1 MNFLP
6 VYLDSSAIV
15 KLIAPEPESEALLDA
30 LERWPDR
37 VSSAL
42 SRVEV
47 ERALWRAGASR
58 VVRTRAENVF
68 AALTLIR
75 VDDVVLANASAFK
88 APTLRTGDAIQL
100 ATALTMGDHP
110 EAFITYDERLA
121 SVARAQSLT
130 VLHPG
135 A

>member
-1 MNFLP
+1 ML
-6 VYLDSSAIV
+6 
-15 KLIAPEPESEALLDA
+15 EA

-47 ERALWRAGASR
+47 ERAPWRAGASR
-58 VVRTRAENVF
+58 AVRTRAENVF
-68 AALTLIR
+68 ATLTLIR
-75 VDDVVLANASAFK
+75 LDEVVLANASAFK
-88 APTLRTGDAIQL
+88 APTLRTGDAIHFAWSYSITALAIHL
-100 ATALTMGDHP
+100 ATALTMGDYP
-110 EAFITYDERLA
+110 EAFITYDERQTRA
-121 SVARAQSLT
+121 ARAQRLM

>member
-1 MNFLP
+1 
-6 VYLDSSAIV
+6 
-15 KLIAPEPESEALLDA
+15 
-30 LERWPDR
+30 

-58 VVRTRAENVF
+58 VVRTRAEHVF

-121 SVARAQSLT
+121 SVARAQRLT